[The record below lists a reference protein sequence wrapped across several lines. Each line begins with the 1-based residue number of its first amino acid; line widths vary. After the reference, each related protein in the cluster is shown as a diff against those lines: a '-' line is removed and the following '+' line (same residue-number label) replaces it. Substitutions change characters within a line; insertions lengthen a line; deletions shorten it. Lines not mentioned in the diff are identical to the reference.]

1 MVDGTGADDDLEAE
15 VREVLAQWLPMAA
28 AVDERLA
35 GERFRAVAPVTAFPA
50 PPRAGGPA

>member
-1 MVDGTGADDDLEAE
+1 MVDGTGADDDVEAE
-15 VREVLAQWLPMAA
+15 VRELLAQWLPMAA